1 MKTMKLTGF
10 SLAIALS
17 VGFFASC
24 SDDDS
29 DGGSTLPPIGGYN
42 SADEVGAAD
51 LLAYWPLNG
60 NGNESKSAIAPTTSV
75 GTAWTTGVKGQ
86 AANLTA
92 GYITY
97 PQIAALTQT
106 VNAFTISAW
115 VKVKNNQTAVEGSG
129 SVSTFFSM
137 ARPGG
142 DWQGNMML
150 YAETGQ
156 RRPVSAEGVVNDSIK
171 VKAGWN
177 TVANGSQIYENAL
190 HLEPWMVA
198 DNLVTP
204 GMHVAGPNVIGGTWA
219 QLVFTWDGAT
229 HKFVIYSNGIKIT
242 NPAFEIR
249 GENTT
254 LTMDVT
260 STPIIGAFGNV
271 TTTTDSWNKPLTGQ
285 VDEIRIW
292 KKALSQADI
301 GFLYEL
307 EKAGR

>member
-1 MKTMKLTGF
+1 MKLTGF
-10 SLAIALS
+10 ALALALS
-17 VGFFASC
+17 IGFVSC
-24 SDDDS
+24 SDDNENNIS
-29 DGGSTLPPIGGYN
+29 VPLPPIGGYN

-60 NGNESKSAIAPTTSV
+60 SATESKSNTAAATTV
-75 GTAWTTGVKGQ
+75 GTTWNTGIKGQ
-86 AANLTA
+86 AANMNA

-115 VKVKNNQTAVEGSG
+115 VKAKNNQTAVPGSG

-137 ARPGG
+137 TNPSG

-150 YAETGQ
+150 FAETGQ
-156 RRPVSAEGVVNDSIK
+156 LRPVNDAGVANDSIK

-177 TVANGSQIYENAL
+177 TIANGSQIYENWL

-198 DNLVTP
+198 DNLITP
-204 GMHVAGPNVIGGTWA
+204 GKHVAGPNVIGGTWA

-229 HKFVIYSNGIKIT
+229 NKFIIYSNGTKIS
-242 NPAFEIR
+242 NPAFEVR
-249 GENTT
+249 GDNTT
-254 LTMDVT
+254 VAMDAT
-260 STPIIGAFGNV
+260 TPIIGAFGNV
-271 TTTTDSWNKPLTGQ
+271 ATTSDTWNKPLTGG

-292 KKALSQADI
+292 KKALTAADI
-301 GFLYEL
+301 NSLYQLEL
-307 EKAGR
+307 IGR